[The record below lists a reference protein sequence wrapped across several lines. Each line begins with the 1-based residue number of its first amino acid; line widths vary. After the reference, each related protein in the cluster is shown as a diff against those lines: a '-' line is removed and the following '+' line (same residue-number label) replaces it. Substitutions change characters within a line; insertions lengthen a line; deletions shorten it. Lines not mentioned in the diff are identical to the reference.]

1 MACWAQE
8 VTDEAEMMAA
18 LGERGQVGA
27 PMATVAVSQELL
39 EKLEVR
45 RQILLQARLLRVALG
60 LLFRRTTR
68 TSRARGPQPLSGSG
82 LMGSRLE
89 VRSRGRCGAQLEVAT

>member
-60 LLFRRTTR
+60 ARRTTR